1 MKSKFTKFVFGTI
14 LFFSVGLSGQAASL
28 QINNTNYVVQQNG
41 SALANPAAG
50 SGYGVALGYFD
61 AGFTATQLNVGS
73 WLDNFRGYRGFWD
86 NSPTIQAS
94 IILKFNQGVY
104 HDADNGTFDW
114 IPVGANSS
122 GAIGITDGV
131 TTFNVGTALN
141 VILWGGVYNTS
152 TPSLANGV
160 ALLANSGWTV
170 PNAYNTESPDP
181 LINNLVLNSSTTA
194 LVGSIDNSTTGPTAR
209 TITLVPEPS
218 TGALMMIG
226 AAGLVA
232 LRRLRKV

>member
-1 MKSKFTKFVFGTI
+1 MKSKLTKLVVGTI
-14 LFFSVGLSGQAASL
+14 LVFGVGLSGQAASL
-28 QINNTNYVVQQNG
+28 QINNTTYVVRQNG

-61 AGFTATQLNVGS
+61 AGFTATHLNVGS

-94 IILKFNQGVY
+94 IILKFNQGVN
-104 HDADNGTFDW
+104 HDPENGTFDW

-122 GAIGITDGV
+122 SAIRITDGV
-131 TTFNVGTALN
+131 TPFNVGQALN
-141 VILWGGVYNTS
+141 VILWGGVFNST

-160 ALLANSGWTV
+160 ALLASSQWTV
-170 PNAYNTESPDP
+170 PNGYSVEVPDP
-181 LINNLVLNSSTTA
+181 LINNLFLNSFTTA
-194 LVGSIDNSTTGPTAR
+194 LVGSIDNSTSGPTAR
-209 TITLVPEPS
+209 TVSLVPEPS

-226 AAGLVA
+226 AAGLLA

>member
-1 MKSKFTKFVFGTI
+1 MKSNLKKLVLGTMLVFGI
-14 LFFSVGLSGQAASL
+14 GLSVQAASL
-28 QINNTNYVVQQNG
+28 QINNTNYVVRQNG
-41 SALANPAAG
+41 SALANPTVG

-61 AGFTATQLNVGS
+61 AGFTATQSNVGS

-94 IILKFNQGVY
+94 IILKFNQGAN
-104 HDADNGTFDW
+104 HDPENGTFDW

-122 GAIGITDGV
+122 SAIRITDGV
-131 TTFNVGTALN
+131 TPFNVGQALN
-141 VILWGGVYNTS
+141 LILWGGVYNSS

-160 ALLANSGWTV
+160 ALLASSAWTV
-170 PNAYNTESPDP
+170 PNAYTVEVPDP
-181 LINNLVLNSSTTA
+181 LINNLFLNSSTTA

-209 TITLVPEPS
+209 TISLVPEPS
-218 TGALMMIG
+218 SASLLLLG
-226 AAGLVA
+226 AAGLMA